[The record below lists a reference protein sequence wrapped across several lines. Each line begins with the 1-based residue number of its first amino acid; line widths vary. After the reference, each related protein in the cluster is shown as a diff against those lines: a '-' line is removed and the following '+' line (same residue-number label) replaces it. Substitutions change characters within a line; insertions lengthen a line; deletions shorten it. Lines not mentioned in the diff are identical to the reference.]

1 MQPFLFSRQRRISQL
16 GTWLEMVLLVL
27 VAGAGIVRADEASDL
42 TKFLPNDINALAI
55 VRVEQI
61 MQTPRAQ
68 QEEWAKAADQK
79 FLSGAGTI
87 PSWVRTLAVGF
98 LTRPSVREELW
109 AAGVASVPPAVT
121 IESISLRDRVPVEQ
135 LNGISAVH
143 SHRNTFV
150 LGLAPGVLG
159 IWRPAIRQEAA
170 RWALALEAKVT
181 GPLSDYLVQAA
192 QAPGHIVMAIDLE
205 NMLDPA
211 NTFAHLAM
219 VPEIVKS
226 EQLQSRLQSVVM
238 SVRGATLSIHIQEK
252 TTAQLRVEFGQD
264 ISGLGTHLQKFFLTS
279 LHDLGAAIEDFDRGV
294 YQTDDQALVLTTDL
308 SDESLRRLMSLITS
322 APSSSAINPQ
332 QADTS
337 PGTSPGTSPEMQVN
351 AAASGK
357 YFSQV
362 DQFLEDLSKANRKA
376 TDYSRTALWH
386 ENFAAKIDEL
396 PTTGVDPAVVDYG
409 SDVASKLRAL
419 GRSLRG
425 QQLQVNLQQ
434 GTLTYDYDYNPGWA
448 SMSVWGG
455 VGYGAPSYRVTSN
468 LQEVRQRQAAA
479 IAEGA
484 RQREDVWSMITEN
497 RLKVLRQMQQK
508 YGADFGK

>member
-1 MQPFLFSRQRRISQL
+1 MQPLLFSRQRRISQL
-16 GTWLEMVLLVL
+16 GTWLGMVLLVL

-79 FLSGAGTI
+79 FLSGGSTI

-98 LTRPSVREELW
+98 LTRPSVRKELW

-121 IESISLRDRVPVEQ
+121 IDSVALRERVPVEQ
-135 LNGISAVH
+135 LNGMPAVH

-150 LGLAPGVLG
+150 MGLAPGVLG

-211 NTFAHLAM
+211 NASAHLSM
-219 VPEIVKS
+219 VPEIAKS

-238 SVRGATLSIHIQEK
+238 SVRGAVLSINIQEK
-252 TTAQLRVEFGQD
+252 TTAELRVEFGQD
-264 ISGLGTHLQKFFLTS
+264 LSGLGTHLQKFFLTS
-279 LHDLGAAIEDFDRGV
+279 LHDLGAAIEDFDRGA
-294 YQTDDQALVLTTDL
+294 YQTDGKALVLTTDL
-308 SDESLRRLMSLITS
+308 TDESLRRLMSLITS
-322 APSSSAINPQ
+322 APSSSAMNPQ
-332 QADTS
+332 QA
-337 PGTSPGTSPEMQVN
+337 GTDSGTSPEMQMN
-351 AAASGK
+351 AAASSK

-362 DQFLEDLSKANRKA
+362 DRFLEDLSKANRKA

-386 ENFAAKIDEL
+386 ENFASKIDEL
-396 PTTGVDPAVVDYG
+396 PTMGVDPAVVEYG

-455 VGYGAPSYRVTSN
+455 VGYGSPSYKVTSN

-479 IAEGA
+479 IAEGS